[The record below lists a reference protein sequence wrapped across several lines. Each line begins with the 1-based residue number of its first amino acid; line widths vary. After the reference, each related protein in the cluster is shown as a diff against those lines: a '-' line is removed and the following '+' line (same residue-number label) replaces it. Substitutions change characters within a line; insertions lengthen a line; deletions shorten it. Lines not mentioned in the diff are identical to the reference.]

1 MASPQPQVSG
11 NHDPSL
17 AAQCL
22 EFIQSLVNQK
32 IGFNFHLTSG
42 QFSCSFDS
50 NGTVTPASAR
60 IPTEVK
66 KKSSSPSTKR
76 RNARRRQQFLE
87 NKKLGSLSVDCEK
100 PPQSACEEPPQPA
113 HNEPPQPSAPE
124 EPIWTIS
131 ESPSFPSS
139 KSSDLDTN
147 DFGGGHI
154 TKKMRMEKIPAL
166 KVLIDTESSP
176 KYRIQQLDGNCS
188 LSDLSP
194 CENDQS
200 EHGDDPNMDQSISC
214 PNCDQTLTSTSHQC
228 QDPDQIESDQIT
240 QELINTL
247 SFNPFMGPHNERCE
261 MERKRWKDECRKEI
275 RCARKKL
282 SKDHFK
288 KLLSA
293 KLCFC
298 YEHPMTDFYGID
310 KHYKP

>member
-11 NHDPSL
+11 NHNPSL
-17 AAQCL
+17 ATQCL

-113 HNEPPQPSAPE
+113 HNEPPQPSARK

-139 KSSDLDTN
+139 KSADLDTN
-147 DFGGGHI
+147 DYGGGHI

-194 CENDQS
+194 CENDQPN
-200 EHGDDPNMDQSISC
+200 EHDDDSNSDQSISC
-214 PNCDQTLTSTSHQC
+214 PDCDQTLTSNFHRC
-228 QDPDQIESDQIT
+228 QDLEQIKSDQIT
-240 QELINTL
+240 KDLINIF
-247 SFNPFMGPHNERCE
+247 SFNPFMGPHKEKCE
-261 MERKRWKDECRKEI
+261 MEREGWKDRSLECIESPLYDDDEKDYW
-275 RCARKKL
+275 KYML
-282 SKDHFK
+282 SK
-288 KLLSA
+288 

-298 YEHPMTDFYGID
+298 IGKYRLFDF
-310 KHYKP
+310 

>member
-1 MASPQPQVSG
+1 M
-11 NHDPSL
+11 
-17 AAQCL
+17 
-22 EFIQSLVNQK
+22 
-32 IGFNFHLTSG
+32 
-42 QFSCSFDS
+42 
-50 NGTVTPASAR
+50 TPASAR

-124 EPIWTIS
+124 EPILTIS
-131 ESPSFPSS
+131 ESHSFPSS
-139 KSSDLDTN
+139 KSADLDTN
-147 DFGGGHI
+147 DFGGGQI

-166 KVLIDTESSP
+166 KVLIDTQSSP

-188 LSDLSP
+188 LSDLSL

-247 SFNPFMGPHNERCE
+247 SFNPFMGPHYEKCE
-261 MERKRWKDECRKEI
+261 MERKKWKDECYKEMI
-275 RCARKKL
+275 WARTKP
-282 SKDHFK
+282 SKDNFK
-288 KLLSA
+288 QLLSA

-298 YEHPMTDFYGID
+298 YEHPMTDFYGIEKTLQTLNKPFFSSL
-310 KHYKP
+310 KHKHWPIDI